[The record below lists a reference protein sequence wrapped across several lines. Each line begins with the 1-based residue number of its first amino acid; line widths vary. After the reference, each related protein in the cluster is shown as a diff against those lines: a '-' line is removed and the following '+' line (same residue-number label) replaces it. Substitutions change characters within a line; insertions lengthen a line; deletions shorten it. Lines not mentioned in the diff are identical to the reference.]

1 MEIRKAFVSP
11 GWRERGTRLKKDS
24 EIVDITISQ
33 EKLCFRGKKRHF
45 CSRNKRKRHAKIFEQ
60 LYGPHS
66 LATGPL

>member
-33 EKLCFRGKKRHF
+33 EKLCFRGKKDTFVQETNESIMQKYLSSFMDPIH
-45 CSRNKRKRHAKIFEQ
+45 
-60 LYGPHS
+60 
-66 LATGPL
+66 